1 MRRLRVE
8 REGEQADE
16 GIEAHALRLS
26 LCAQR
31 SNPASK
37 WLSFPV
43 RTPKSYR
50 NAPNSQM
57 RLSHLADYA
66 VVLMTAAARRPAA
79 ARLSATELACETGVP
94 LPTAQK
100 LMGQLA
106 ACGLLRSVRGAGG
119 GFSLAKGASQI
130 SLADIVEAV
139 EGPIA
144 MTVCSGHEG
153 PSDCAL
159 DAHCR
164 VKPHM
169 GVVGNAVRGALG
181 AVSLEA
187 LSGPAS
193 AARGLAR

>member
-1 MRRLRVE
+1 
-8 REGEQADE
+8 
-16 GIEAHALRLS
+16 
-26 LCAQR
+26 
-31 SNPASK
+31 
-37 WLSFPV
+37 
-43 RTPKSYR
+43 
-50 NAPNSQM
+50 M

-66 VVLMTAAARRPAA
+66 VVLMTAAARRPAG
-79 ARLSATELACETGVP
+79 ARLSATELSGETGVP

-106 ACGLLRSVRGAGG
+106 ACGLLSSARGASG
-119 GFSLAKGASQI
+119 GFALARPAGEI

-144 MTVCSGHEG
+144 MTMCSGSDG
-153 PSDCAL
+153 PSHCAL

-181 AVSLEA
+181 AVSLTSLCA
-187 LSGPAS
+187 PAS
-193 AARGLAR
+193 AGEGLAR

>member
-1 MRRLRVE
+1 
-8 REGEQADE
+8 
-16 GIEAHALRLS
+16 
-26 LCAQR
+26 
-31 SNPASK
+31 
-37 WLSFPV
+37 
-43 RTPKSYR
+43 
-50 NAPNSQM
+50 M

-79 ARLSATELACETGVP
+79 ARLSATELAQETGVP

-106 ACGLLRSVRGAGG
+106 TCGLLSSARGASG
-119 GFSLAKGASQI
+119 GFALARPATEI

-144 MTVCSGHEG
+144 MTVCSEG
-153 PSDCAL
+153 RNDCAL

-169 GVVGNAVRGALG
+169 GVVGSAVRGALG
-181 AVSLEA
+181 AVSLEH
-187 LSGPAS
+187 LSSPAKAGAQPGQEKVWAPAS
-193 AARGLAR
+193 AGAQSA

>member
-1 MRRLRVE
+1 
-8 REGEQADE
+8 
-16 GIEAHALRLS
+16 
-26 LCAQR
+26 
-31 SNPASK
+31 
-37 WLSFPV
+37 
-43 RTPKSYR
+43 
-50 NAPNSQM
+50 M

-66 VVLMTAAARRPAA
+66 VVLMTAAARRPAG
-79 ARLSATELACETGVP
+79 ARLSATELAAETGVP

-106 ACGLLRSVRGAGG
+106 GHGLLTSARGAAG
-119 GFSLAKGASQI
+119 GFALAREAQAI

-144 MTVCSGHEG
+144 MTVCSGNDG

-181 AVSLEA
+181 AVSLTE
-187 LSGPAS
+187 
-193 AARGLAR
+193 LAR